1 MSSTI
6 ENSLSYEEQ
15 EEEEED
21 EERDFHT
28 SKKSKSDSNPPLID
42 RVVKVN
48 KKHGVTSAY
57 GDSYE
62 DQEDEWT
69 VLTARD
75 QDHDTTHLAK
85 QVSVCSSTC

>member
-6 ENSLSYEEQ
+6 DNSLSYEE
-15 EEEEED
+15 EDD

-28 SKKSKSDSNPPLID
+28 SKKRSNPPLID
-42 RVVKVN
+42 RVVQVN

-62 DQEDEWT
+62 DQEDDWT

-75 QDHDTTHLAK
+75 QDHTTLLEE
-85 QVSVCSSTC
+85 QVSVCLTNRVLN